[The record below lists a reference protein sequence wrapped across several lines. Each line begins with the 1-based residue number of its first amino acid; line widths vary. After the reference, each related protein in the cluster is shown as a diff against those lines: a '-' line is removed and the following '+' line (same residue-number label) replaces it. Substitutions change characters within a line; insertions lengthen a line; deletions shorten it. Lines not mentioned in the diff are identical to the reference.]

1 MCTGCNQQR
10 SVTDDSV
17 RTRSRSGDS
26 KTTVSEILTQDL
38 CMKLKSPLK
47 GKTFQTVDEVRENMM
62 GQLMVIPTKDFAEY
76 FEQLKRC

>member
-1 MCTGCNQQR
+1 M
-10 SVTDDSV
+10 
-17 RTRSRSGDS
+17 
-26 KTTVSEILTQDL
+26 SEVLTQDL
-38 CMKLKSPLK
+38 GMKLKSPLK